1 VVERLRALIKAGRY
15 RVTLHAEQERD
26 ADQIL
31 TSEPGDNLPT
41 GSKIVDQLAEGEG
54 EGEGEV
60 NMKSCPFCKAPL
72 KRKTIE
78 HVHRWG
84 GRLFLFKNIRAEVCS
99 QCGETFLKPAV
110 LRLMD
115 RCTSSGKVGKARISI
130 PVISVPLKVSA

>member
-1 VVERLRALIKAGRY
+1 M
-15 RVTLHAEQERD
+15 
-26 ADQIL
+26 
-31 TSEPGDNLPT
+31 
-41 GSKIVDQLAEGEG
+41 DQLAETER
-54 EGEGEV
+54 EV

-115 RCTSSGKVGKARISI
+115 RCTTSGKVWKARISI

>member
-1 VVERLRALIKAGRY
+1 M
-15 RVTLHAEQERD
+15 
-26 ADQIL
+26 
-31 TSEPGDNLPT
+31 
-41 GSKIVDQLAEGEG
+41 DQLAEA
-54 EGEGEV
+54 EGEV